1 MQALVVFESMF
12 GNTRQVAEAIG
23 EGLSVQV
30 AADLVEVNDAPR
42 GGSPLMSGWSSSVD
56 PRMRSG

>member
-42 GGSPLMSGWSSSVD
+42 GGRP
-56 PRMRSG
+56 